1 MYCQRCGK
9 RNKPEA
15 EKCRYCKAPLLVVR
29 QDRAGEGGDLQ
40 SLLGIEEYVIDK
52 ISTVEK
58 QAHRS
63 SEDVDLLVQAI
74 DFLERNVM
82 VTRAGIHVL
91 VRMLRERGLLAATE
105 FHVRWRQ
112 RTLDNLGGLSRK
124 ERFLEAKPQILSAF
138 GGKNRRRFEERVLN
152 AEDHL
157 FNLEAAPGASA
168 LEEAAGLDP
177 ANGPLHAFLG
187 EMYLGLKDLA
197 GARRHLDLA
206 LAGREPTAGALKSW
220 GLLALLEGRSAEA
233 RKALGGLQR
242 KTRGED
248 ASTLSLL
255 ALAEALC
262 GDWKAC
268 RKRAEQ
274 SLALEESAAALFLL
288 ALVHFR
294 EGRAAAA
301 EGRLDQLLASTP
313 DTVPALRLKA
323 RILLARGW
331 WTKGREALERLR
343 TADPSV
349 DVEAE
354 EALYRGLAAAR
365 RKEKALSSLDAQEV
379 LDMWDPVT
387 EEADVFLRQVDL

>member
-15 EKCRYCKAPLLVVR
+15 ERCRYCKAPLLVVR
-29 QDRAGEGGDLQ
+29 QERSGEGTDLQ

-63 SEDVDLLVQAI
+63 SEDVDLLVQAL

-91 VRMLRERGLLAATE
+91 VRMLREKGLLAASE

-112 RTLDNLGGLSRK
+112 RTLDNLGGITRK
-124 ERFLEAKPQILSAF
+124 ERFLEAKAQILSAF
-138 GGKNRRRFEERVLN
+138 GGKNRRKFEERVLA

-157 FNLEAAPGASA
+157 FNLEAAPAASA
-168 LEEAAGLDP
+168 LEEAAALDP
-177 ANGPLHAFLG
+177 TNGPLHAFLG
-187 EMYLGLKDLA
+187 EMYLGLKDLTR
-197 GARRHLDLA
+197 ARRHLDLA

-220 GLLALLEGRSAEA
+220 GLLALMEGRNEEA
-233 RKALGGLQR
+233 RKALGSLQKKSR
-242 KTRGED
+242 ED
-248 ASTLSLL
+248 VSTLGLL

-268 RKRAEQ
+268 RKWAEQ
-274 SLALEESAAALFLL
+274 SLSLEESPAALFLL
-288 ALVHFR
+288 ALVHLR
-294 EGRAAAA
+294 DGRIAAA
-301 EGRLDQLLASTP
+301 EARLDQLLANAPES
-313 DTVPALRLKA
+313 VPALRLKA

-331 WTKGREALERLR
+331 WTKGREALERLKMM
-343 TADPSV
+343 DPSV

-354 EALYRGLAAAR
+354 EGLFRGLSAADR
-365 RKEKALSSLDAQEV
+365 RERALSTLNAGEV

-387 EEADVFLRQVDL
+387 EEADVFLRQVDF